1 MRDQPSP
8 NSRNIAGHAIGLDWA
23 PRLSSLSLSK
33 AQCIDWHSHND
44 TEVVICIKGSL
55 DYEFHSTSPQK
66 LHAGD
71 ALVIPPHCVHRLKD
85 GVDGPSRRCSLFL
98 RKRLPTRAGLA
109 LFSAAEYQRL
119 MSRILD
125 KRQIP
130 CTIPGRKIYEA
141 QRLADL
147 IDRAPKLSAL
157 DVLEIRALVS
167 SAVVTL
173 SSAETVRRQPRSN
186 NIVTEAQHWLLDRLS
201 SKISVNDLVAHNVL
215 SIVRELSVNA
225 VRHGHATQVKVDG
238 SLRDDVLQVS
248 VRDNGRGFDAMS
260 CPGPST
266 GHYGLEGIRA
276 RIRRLDGSF
285 RIESE
290 PGHGTLATFSIRI

>member
-1 MRDQPSP
+1 MRDHPAP

-44 TEVVICIKGSL
+44 TEVVVCIKGSL
-55 DYEFHSTSPQK
+55 DYEFRSTSPQK

-186 NIVTEAQHWLLDRLS
+186 NIVNEAQHWLLDRLS
-201 SKISVNDLVAHNVL
+201 SKISVNDLVAHIGYGRSRFFAL
-215 SIVRELSVNA
+215 FKS
-225 VRHGHATQVKVDG
+225 AT
-238 SLRDDVLQVS
+238 
-248 VRDNGRGFDAMS
+248 
-260 CPGPST
+260 
-266 GHYGLEGIRA
+266 GLTPVEWLTIQ
-276 RIRRLDGSF
+276 
-285 RIESE
+285 RIEKAKSLLLSE
-290 PGHGTLATFSIRI
+290 SATSADVSRQVGFSSPAFFSKTFKIRTGKTPLEWRQYSSQPG